1 MAKKILFSVVLF
13 ALVLSM
19 IVPLH
24 QVSALEPRT
33 VFDNMHRSASFGNSP
48 ICGDHKCASGE
59 KPQWTHATWGSQRL
73 SSGKIPSAQ
82 HGEDIMSQ
90 LAKSSP
96 TVSSMPVNPKISH
109 P

>member
-13 ALVLSM
+13 ALTLSM
-19 IVPLH
+19 VISLP
-24 QVSALEPRT
+24 QVYALQPRT
-33 VFDNMHRSASFGNSP
+33 VFDNALLTASFGNSP
-48 ICGDHKCASGE
+48 ICGDHKCALGE

-73 SSGKIPSAQ
+73 SSGKIPTEY
-82 HGEDIMSQ
+82 HGEDIMTQ

-96 TVSSMPVNPKISH
+96 SATSMHGNAKISH

>member
-13 ALVLSM
+13 ALVLS
-19 IVPLH
+19 IVISLP
-24 QVSALEPRT
+24 QVYALQPRT
-33 VFDNMHRSASFGNSP
+33 VFDNAPYTASFGNSP
-48 ICGDHKCASGE
+48 VCGDHKCALGE
-59 KPQWTHATWGSQRL
+59 KPQWTHATWGSQRV
-73 SSGKIPSAQ
+73 SSGKLPPAY

-96 TVSSMPVNPKISH
+96 SDTSMHGTVKISH

>member
-1 MAKKILFSVVLF
+1 MAKKVLFSVVLF
-13 ALVLSM
+13 ALTLSL
-19 IVPLH
+19 IVPLQ

-33 VFDNMHRSASFGNSP
+33 VFDDMHRSASFGNSP
-48 ICGDHKCASGE
+48 ICGDHKCSPGE
-59 KPQWTHATWGSQRL
+59 RSQWFHATWGSQRL
-73 SSGKIPSAQ
+73 NSGKIPSAQ

-96 TVSSMPVNPKISH
+96 TISMPVNLKISS

>member
-13 ALVLSM
+13 ALVLSL

-48 ICGDHKCASGE
+48 ICGDHMCGLGE
-59 KPQWTHATWGSQRL
+59 KPQWTHATWGSQHL
-73 SSGKIPSAQ
+73 NSGKIPSAQ
-82 HGEDIMSQ
+82 HGEDIMSK
-90 LAKSSP
+90 LAAESS
-96 TVSSMPVNPKISH
+96 TTMPGKVKIPH